1 MATVPQLASAF
12 AGQAKQPE
20 SKIIS
25 ASATATQRDVRATLA
40 NRFRRML
47 RLHDRAR
54 HQCLASA
61 PPQPR

>member
-1 MATVPQLASAF
+1 MATVHPLSPAF

-20 SKIIS
+20 SKIV
-25 ASATATQRDVRATLA
+25 SATTPKQPDVRATLA
-40 NRFRRML
+40 SRFRRML

-54 HQCLASA
+54 HQWLASA